1 MRVACVLVTH
11 LRAKAE
17 MKRHPHLKDSPVLV
31 VDRDP
36 SRAKPLVVDRFP
48 EASQAMAGMTLE
60 QAASVRSSAATA
72 LPVSA
77 WDISAPL
84 SEVLCLIQGAN
95 HSSKL
100 LDFLYLNSVP
110 LSLTVYSWER
120 RRRRPRLP
128 PTPRSRPRASG

>member
-36 SRAKPLVVDRFP
+36 SRARPLVVDRFP
-48 EASQAMAGMTLE
+48 EASQAMVGMTLE

-72 LPVSA
+72 LPVSV
-77 WDISAPL
+77 WDISTPL
-84 SEVLCLIQGAN
+84 SEVLYLIQGADLTSN
-95 HSSKL
+95 LSGFPTPSV
-100 LDFLYLNSVP
+100 VP
-110 LSLTVYSWER
+110 LSLTVYSSA
-120 RRRRPRLP
+120 PD
-128 PTPRSRPRASG
+128 SQS

>member
-1 MRVACVLVTH
+1 MLVTH

-36 SRAKPLVVDRFP
+36 SRARPLVVDRFP

-84 SEVLCLIQGAN
+84 SEVLYLIQGAN

-110 LSLTVYSWER
+110 LSLTVYSEE
-120 RRRRPRLP
+120 
-128 PTPRSRPRASG
+128 PTNP